1 MPYFLQSTPAKY
13 HKLPPSAE
21 EAAAQ
26 CFCLFTA
33 VLQSCPCASS
43 IINEASCLCKY
54 TSSAEIG
61 GWRAIK
67 QICQGTAAPSQALQ
81 FVTRVL
87 CREWPQGCSVLPAEH
102 SYTQPQALLLLPAHD
117 LLQDPCC
124 LLGRHRSLCTAGL
137 HVSVLAVILPEKLI
151 TGNIPLALASV
162 AYP

>member
-81 FVTRVL
+81 FVTLFCAESGPRAAQCFLQSVATL
-87 CREWPQGCSVLPAEH
+87 SPRHCCS
-102 SYTQPQALLLLPAHD
+102 
-117 LLQDPCC
+117 C
-124 LLGRHRSLCTAGL
+124 LLMTYFKIHAASLAGTGL
-137 HVSVLAVILPEKLI
+137 SVQQDYTSQFWL
-151 TGNIPLALASV
+151 
-162 AYP
+162 